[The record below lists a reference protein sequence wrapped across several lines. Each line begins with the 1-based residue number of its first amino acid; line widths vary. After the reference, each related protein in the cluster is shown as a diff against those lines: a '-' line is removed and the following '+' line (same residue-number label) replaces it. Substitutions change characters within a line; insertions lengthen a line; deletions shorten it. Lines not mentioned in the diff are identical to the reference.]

1 MDESHQYFDI
11 LIHPTLNSLR
21 VKLYLIE
28 LHQLRKR
35 MDNYHITASIKDEI
49 ALALGFN
56 PKKPPLQVDDR
67 DAAHVLG
74 VKTSTL
80 AVWRSTGRYNL
91 PYIKVGRL
99 IRYRVS
105 DLADFLAKFTTTKTA

>member
-1 MDESHQYFDI
+1 MNKI
-11 LIHPTLNSLR
+11 PLAT
-21 VKLYLIE
+21 
-28 LHQLRKR
+28 
-35 MDNYHITASIKDEI
+35 SIKVEI
-49 ALALGFN
+49 VLALGFD

-67 DAAHVLG
+67 DAARVLG

-80 AVWRSTGRYNL
+80 AVWRSTGRYDL
-91 PYIKVGRL
+91 PYMKVGRL